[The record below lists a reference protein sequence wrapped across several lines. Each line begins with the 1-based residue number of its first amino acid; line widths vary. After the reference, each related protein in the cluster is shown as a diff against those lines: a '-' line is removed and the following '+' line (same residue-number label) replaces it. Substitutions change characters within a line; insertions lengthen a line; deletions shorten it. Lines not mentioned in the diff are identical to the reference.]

1 MISTPSPAASF
12 AAAAS
17 ATSCFGSFPCGPQPS
32 LTAVKPCSLSSVTA
46 SAVSAVVSGINRE
59 A

>member
-1 MISTPSPAASF
+1 MISTPSPPASF

-17 ATSCFGSFPCGPQPS
+17 ATSCFGSLPSGPQPS
-32 LTAVKPCSLSSVTA
+32 LTAVKLCSRSAVTA
-46 SAVSAVVSGINRE
+46 SVTSAVVSGISIE